1 MKFMRVSEWRIMTK
15 LLLPLLCVSCVTP
28 CPNHCLVE
36 HRHKEREKEAG
47 REVEKDGERTDGNEK
62 RVN

>member
-1 MKFMRVSEWRIMTK
+1 MS
-15 LLLPLLCVSCVTP
+15 
-28 CPNHCLVE
+28 VE